1 MQPSTHE
8 RFEEA
13 IAGCMDVERHRL
25 AARWRA
31 CRPAMIPASSHDGFP
46 AERVH
51 DHIPHLIQQVA
62 RFIAADEGE
71 LAANTFV
78 VMKARELGELRHA
91 QHASVHQVLHEYELL
106 RSILD
111 TFVEEQAAQ
120 LRLAPPVVEV
130 LRCVRRI
137 NQAVAILT
145 HTTVETFVERYTVA
159 IEDHTRRFER
169 FNQMISH
176 ELRQPLGALQVAA
189 TLLRQADTDPAPDA
203 ERRRRLVAAVERGV
217 TRAIDL
223 VATITTMTVQHVPG
237 DRDAGVQRVSVSSVA
252 QAAARQL
259 RDMSRERGVEV
270 VIAPDLP
277 YVTVDVGR
285 LELMLSNLLSNAIKY
300 ADPAKSHRYVEV
312 SAVQSQQAGC
322 TFRVRDNGLGMTR
335 EQLQRVF
342 APFVRAHTTRDTE
355 LGVEGLGLGLSI
367 ARDCA
372 DAIGASLHA
381 DAAPGDGTTLTVTVQ
396 TKAA

>member
-1 MQPSTHE
+1 MPSTHQS
-8 RFEEA
+8 FEEM
-13 IAGCMDVERHRL
+13 IAGCIESERHTL
-25 AARWRA
+25 AARWLERLT
-31 CRPAMIPASSHDGFP
+31 AMIPASPQDVFP
-46 AERVH
+46 ADSLR
-51 DHIPHLIQQVA
+51 DHIPHVIQQVA
-62 RFIAADEGE
+62 RFIAAEDRE

-91 QHASVHQVLHEYELL
+91 QHASVHQLLREYELL
-106 RSILD
+106 RSILE
-111 TFVEEQAAQ
+111 TFVEERARQ
-120 LRLAPPVVEV
+120 LRLAPPLIEV
-130 LRCVRRI
+130 LQCVRRI

-145 HTTVETFVERYTVA
+145 QTTVDTFVARYTA
-159 IEDHTRRFER
+159 TIEEHTHRFEQ
-169 FNQMISH
+169 FNRLVSH

-189 TLLRQADTDPAPDA
+189 TLLQQADPGTDPDA

-223 VATITTMTVQHVPG
+223 VATITSMTVQQAAG
-237 DRDAGVQRVSVSSVA
+237 DRDAGAQRVSVSSVA

-259 RDMSRERGVEV
+259 RDMSGERGVEV
-270 VIAPDLP
+270 MIAPDLP
-277 YVTVDVGR
+277 CITVDEGR

-312 SAVQSQQAGC
+312 SAVQSREAEC
-322 TFRVRDNGLGMTR
+322 TFQVRDNGLGMTA

-342 APFVRAHTTRDTE
+342 APFVRAHTKRDTE

-372 DAIGASLHA
+372 EAIGASLHA
-381 DAAPGDGTTLTVTVQ
+381 DAAPGVGTTLTVTVE
-396 TKAA
+396 TPVA